1 MKKSKAIL
9 ILVFIALVIVQM
21 IGSWTGNIWFEY
33 LAKPLLLP
41 WMALYFL
48 LYSAK
53 GNFKWMVLLAFF
65 FSWTGDVLLMLSA
78 SREILFYAGVGGFFM
93 AQLFYILVFS
103 NYFKNQKKGFIIRKP
118 LVLIPYILYLIG
130 IIVLLFPGLDG
141 FMRPIIVIYGG
152 SLIAMAIAALNLRG
166 KVPTLVFNLIF
177 WGSILFVLS
186 DTMLA
191 VNKFQ
196 TELPK
201 SDVLIMSTYIAA
213 QLLILLGLVKK
224 EEAPV

>member
-1 MKKSKAIL
+1 MKKSQGIL
-9 ILVFIALVIVQM
+9 ILVFVALVIVQM

-48 LYSAK
+48 LYSGK
-53 GNFKWMVLLAFF
+53 GDFKWMVLLAFF
-65 FSWTGDVLLMLSA
+65 FSWTGDMLLMFSG
-78 SREILFYAGVGGFFM
+78 SMEILFYAGVGGFFM
-93 AQLFYILVFS
+93 AQLCYILVFS
-103 NYFKNQKKGFIIRKP
+103 KFFKSQKKGLIIRKP
-118 LVLIPYILYLIG
+118 LILIPYLLYLIG

-152 SLIAMAIAALNLRG
+152 SLIAMALAAVNLRG
-166 KVPTLVFNLIF
+166 KVPIPVFNYIF

-191 VNKFQ
+191 VNKFHS
-196 TELPK
+196 ELPK
-201 SDVLIMSTYIAA
+201 SAVLIMSTYIAA
-213 QLLILLGLVKK
+213 QLLILLGLVNKQ
-224 EEAPV
+224 EETV